1 MYSFTH
7 LRGEMLNR
15 ITIALGV
22 ICILSGCSSTKV
34 QQPRAGTEISLTGD
48 IRLLAQLPDAVIETS
63 GIAQRDGL
71 IWTLNDSGDGPVLY
85 ALNTDFKLQRRVN
98 VSGAK
103 NVDWEELAQ
112 DEEFL
117 YVADCGNNRASRIQ
131 LQIYKIRWSELLA
144 AETEVASETIT
155 FEYADRT
162 DFSSS
167 KNHNYDCEALASVGN
182 ELWLFSKNR
191 KDEKT
196 NLYRLDKNR
205 ALQHVYPTD
214 SFDVR
219 GLITAADYDLNSKSL
234 VLLGYEKNIIFG
246 SSFVWVIPTKGVG
259 EIKPIWEGA
268 RFQKLSPYAQWE
280 AILWDRDPARG
291 KLILTTEKSPLL
303 DVSIGELDVF
313 ISKP

>member
-1 MYSFTH
+1 
-7 LRGEMLNR
+7 MLNK
-15 ITIALGV
+15 ITFTLGLLG
-22 ICILSGCSSTKV
+22 ILSGCSFTKV
-34 QQPRAGTEISLTGD
+34 QGPTGQAEIYVNGD
-48 IRLLAQLPDAVIETS
+48 IQLLSQLPDAVLETS

-85 ALNTDFKLQRRVN
+85 ALNSEYKLQRK
-98 VSGAK
+98 VSFSEAK

-117 YVADCGNNRASRIQ
+117 YIADCGNNRANRVQ
-131 LQIYKIRWSELLA
+131 LQIYKVRWSELLA
-144 AETEVASETIT
+144 AEEKVAADTIT

-182 ELWLFSKNR
+182 ELWLFTKNR

-205 ALQHVYPTD
+205 AFQQVYPSD

-246 SSFVWVIPTKGVG
+246 SSFVWVIPTKRDG
-259 EIKPIWEGA
+259 EIKPIWEDA
-268 RFQKLSPYAQWE
+268 RYQKLSPYAQWE
-280 AILWDRDPARG
+280 AILWDRDSASG

-303 DVSIGELDVF
+303 DVSIGELEVS